1 MLCAGAVSTCC
12 AIAFKRRIR
21 SSVSFLSN
29 LVFSVWY
36 VCTSSVLQML
46 WAVRSWMLTC
56 RVQAPR
62 AGPGRSPN
70 WPNRFGV
77 SSPQKRKR
85 RGAVDV
91 DVAVARPFQQPVAV
105 VWLSHAAGAA
115 VPPPFARGRG
125 DVSRSGGLGGR
136 GVAARR

>member
-1 MLCAGAVSTCC
+1 
-12 AIAFKRRIR
+12 
-21 SSVSFLSN
+21 
-29 LVFSVWY
+29 
-36 VCTSSVLQML
+36 ML

-91 DVAVARPFQQPVAV
+91 DVAVARPFQQPVVV